1 MRGGDI
7 AKVKRRVL
15 PHEHHIDITAKVD
28 LHGFAKAE
36 MRPLDRFDRDR
47 ESAGRQAA
55 VPIVEVRRKI
65 MEQLMPPLLR
75 CEHQIESRIPGNFD
89 CMHRVHLNSDFQGNL
104 RSFINDAFVYPPCQT
119 RSEEHTSELQ
129 SLI

>member
-1 MRGGDI
+1 MLCVYCCSRFVFFVFHKQKTAYEMRISDWSSDVCSSDLIDDQRLIGDPLQQMRGGDI

-55 VPIVEVRRKI
+55 VPIVEV
-65 MEQLMPPLLR
+65 
-75 CEHQIESRIPGNFD
+75 
-89 CMHRVHLNSDFQGNL
+89 
-104 RSFINDAFVYPPCQT
+104 
-119 RSEEHTSELQ
+119 
-129 SLI
+129 

>member
-1 MRGGDI
+1 
-7 AKVKRRVL
+7 
-15 PHEHHIDITAKVD
+15 
-28 LHGFAKAE
+28 
-36 MRPLDRFDRDR
+36 MRPLGRLDRYR

-89 CMHRVHLNSDFQGNL
+89 CMHRVHLNSDFHGHL
-104 RSFINDAFVYPPCQT
+104 RSFINDAFVYPP
-119 RSEEHTSELQ
+119 RSAEHTSELQ
-129 SLI
+129 SLIRISYAVFCLKKTNR

>member
-1 MRGGDI
+1 
-7 AKVKRRVL
+7 
-15 PHEHHIDITAKVD
+15 
-28 LHGFAKAE
+28 

-89 CMHRVHLNSDFQGNL
+89 CMHRVHLNSDFQGHL

-119 RSEEHTSELQ
+119 LTRWRGHRRRSEEHTSELQ
-129 SLI
+129 SLMRISYAVFCLTKKR